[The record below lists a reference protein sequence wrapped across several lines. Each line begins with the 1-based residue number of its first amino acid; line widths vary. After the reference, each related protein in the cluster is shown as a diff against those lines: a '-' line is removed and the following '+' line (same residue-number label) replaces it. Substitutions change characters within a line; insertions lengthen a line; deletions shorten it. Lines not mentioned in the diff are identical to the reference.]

1 MVDDC
6 PPYLYQN
13 QYTFFGGG
21 GSITHLR
28 TMNEEAC
35 NNTEESG
42 QGEGGGLAESGHPF
56 QSGLCKREEG
66 I

>member
-1 MVDDC
+1 MD
-6 PPYLYQN
+6 
-13 QYTFFGGG
+13 
-21 GSITHLR
+21 
-28 TMNEEAC
+28 EEAC

-42 QGEGGGLAESGHPF
+42 QGEGGGVAKSGHPF